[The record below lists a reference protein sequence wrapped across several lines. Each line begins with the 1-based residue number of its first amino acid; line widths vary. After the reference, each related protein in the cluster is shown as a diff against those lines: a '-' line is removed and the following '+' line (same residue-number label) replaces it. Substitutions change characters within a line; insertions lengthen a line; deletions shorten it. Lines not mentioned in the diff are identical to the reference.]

1 MPNYKTLDTGPLLLP
16 VDLARQLLPGSFEFA
31 VDWIVDHHLDL
42 SAFDARL
49 RNDAVGAPAYPPAML
64 LKLILVAYSRGIV
77 SSRIPNDSDG

>member
-42 SAFDARL
+42 SAFDARYG
-49 RNDAVGAPAYPPAML
+49 NDASGASADSPPGTPGHAPEGDL
-64 LKLILVAYSRGIV
+64 R
-77 SSRIPNDSDG
+77 R